1 MKDPI
6 KWRQELLV
14 KRELCEVSIGAQ
26 GNVLGGFTDRIHV
39 LQDCVKAWLKCSLLT
54 LEGHGLSQGLL
65 RSRAHDGADEQ
76 LIKQVM
82 MTARVC
88 SVGAA
93 DGAGRNKSYL

>member
-1 MKDPI
+1 MHKVMF
-6 KWRQELLV
+6 W
-14 KRELCEVSIGAQ
+14 GASLT
-26 GNVLGGFTDRIHV
+26 GSTYFRTV
-39 LQDCVKAWLKCSLLT
+39 CLLT